1 MHFSL
6 DDSAGMLAAAGMQMS
21 KCETFQKCSS
31 FSLGCNHM
39 EGDIDVYFLRN
50 EYEYFLWSKEYCT
63 LLCIFSALVW
73 LLSL

>member
-31 FSLGCNHM
+31 FSLDCNHI
-39 EGDIDVYFLRN
+39 EGDIDVDFLR
-50 EYEYFLWSKEYCT
+50 K
-63 LLCIFSALVW
+63 
-73 LLSL
+73 